1 MGKRRN
7 EKDHQGK
14 EEIEAEFKA
23 EEIGNGGDDDEIETY
38 QKASDEVLKTRRI
51 YNARGWVCLLFC

>member
-51 YNARGWVCLLFC
+51 YNARG